1 MSHLELVERSLKDSS
16 TTVGMTK
23 WTDSLTTYSLIY
35 LIMIEI
41 KKLFKEFSGQKI
53 VQNVT
58 LNLPKGK
65 IFGFLGQNGAG
76 KTTVMKM
83 AVGVLKPDKGSI
95 LINKQSINRK
105 EIKEIIGYMPEDP
118 YFYDHLSALEFM
130 KFVQDLFKRKSP
142 LKIETILSL
151 TGLGS
156 TGKKR
161 IANFSKGMKQRL
173 GLAQTLVN
181 DPEYLFL
188 DEPLDG
194 LDPIG
199 RKEFKEIIL
208 NLKKQ
213 GKTIFFNSHILSDVE
228 EICDQIGIIDEG
240 KLIYSGTVSKFRG
253 TKSLE
258 NAFVD
263 MIEKGSKK

>member
-1 MSHLELVERSLKDSS
+1 MYHILGILSICKEGLHSIFFLVKLG
-16 TTVGMTK
+16 T
-23 WTDSLTTYSLIY
+23 
-35 LIMIEI
+35 MIEI
-41 KKLFKEFSGQKI
+41 KKVCKEFSGQKV
-53 VQNVT
+53 VQNIS
-58 LNLPKGK
+58 LGIPKGK

-83 AVGVLKPDKGSI
+83 TVGVLKADSGSI
-95 LINKQSINRK
+95 VIDKKSIGNKD
-105 EIKEIIGYMPEDP
+105 IKEIIGYMPEDP

-130 KFVQDLFKRKSP
+130 RFVQDLFKRKSP

-151 TGLGS
+151 TGLGT

-161 IANFSKGMKQRL
+161 ISNFSKGMKQRL
-173 GLAQTLVN
+173 GLAQALVN

-240 KLIYSGTVSKFRG
+240 KLIYCGTVNKFRG
-253 TKSLE
+253 KKSLE
-258 NAFVD
+258 NAFVE
-263 MIEKGSKK
+263 MIEKGTKK

>member
-1 MSHLELVERSLKDSS
+1 MIK
-16 TTVGMTK
+16 T
-23 WTDSLTTYSLIY
+23 
-35 LIMIEI
+35 MIEI
-41 KKLFKEFSGQKI
+41 KKLSKNFGDQK
-53 VQNVT
+53 VVHNVN
-58 LNLPKGK
+58 LSLPKGK
-65 IFGFLGQNGAG
+65 IFGFLGQNGAV

-83 AVGVLKPDKGSI
+83 VVGVLKPDSGSI
-95 LINKQSINRK
+95 VIDKQNINKK

-151 TGLGS
+151 TSLGT

-161 IANFSKGMKQRL
+161 IVNFSKGMKQRL
-173 GLAQTLVN
+173 GLAQALVN
-181 DPEYLFL
+181 NPEYLFL

-208 NLKKQ
+208 NLRKQ

-240 KLIYSGTVSKFRG
+240 KLIYSGTVNKFRG
-253 TKSLE
+253 KKSLE
-258 NAFVD
+258 NAFVEI
-263 MIEKGSKK
+263 IEKENRK

>member
-1 MSHLELVERSLKDSS
+1 
-16 TTVGMTK
+16 
-23 WTDSLTTYSLIY
+23 
-35 LIMIEI
+35 MIEI
-41 KKLFKEFSGQKI
+41 KKLSKNFGDQK
-53 VQNVT
+53 VVHNVNLT
-58 LNLPKGK
+58 LPKGK

-83 AVGVLKPDKGSI
+83 VVGVLKPDSGSI
-95 LINKQSINRK
+95 FIDKQNINEK

-130 KFVQDLFKRKSP
+130 RFVQDLFKRKSP

-151 TGLGS
+151 TGLGN

-173 GLAQTLVN
+173 GLAQALVN
-181 DPEYLFL
+181 NPEYLFL

-240 KLIYSGTVSKFRG
+240 KLLYAGGVKAFRKN
-253 TKSLE
+253 KSLE
-258 NAFVD
+258 DAFVER
-263 MIEKGSKK
+263 ITKLT